1 MLLVLDVSV
10 VASWHFPDEFTAE
23 SNAILEMLRGRKHN
37 ARVPGIRWFEI
48 HNVLLRGE
56 RRGRSSV
63 QQTAQFQDLLDELP
77 ITIVP
82 IVPPNVILSLARRHN
97 LTFYDAA
104 YLELAQRE
112 NIPLATLDQAL
123 ARAAIAEGVPL
134 IGA

>member
-10 VASWHFPDEFTAE
+10 VASWHFPDEFNAE

-37 ARVPGIRWFEI
+37 AHVPGIWWFEI

-77 ITIVP
+77 IIIRPYAT
-82 IVPPNVILSLARRHN
+82 PNVILGLARLHH

-123 ARAAIAEGVPL
+123 ARAATAEGVPL